1 MKKGYGIY
9 KIILLITL
17 ISVFSATEIHAEDSD
32 IYTENEIYSA
42 VEGLLTENP
51 DISDISS
58 AAEAGNIASDALS
71 AKNLLNFTLRRL
83 QQVFSGSFP
92 VLFPIIALIFL
103 SSVISVFKTD
113 LGSSSR
119 ILEYA
124 SVMAVMLITLSA
136 VKPLLITVSD
146 YLAKFSTFMA
156 SVSATMG
163 LLMSSGGSP
172 SAEPGIYQSI

>member
-58 AAEAGNIASDALS
+58 AIAG
-71 AKNLLNFTLRRL
+71 K
-83 QQVFSGSFP
+83 
-92 VLFPIIALIFL
+92 
-103 SSVISVFKTD
+103 
-113 LGSSSR
+113 
-119 ILEYA
+119 
-124 SVMAVMLITLSA
+124 
-136 VKPLLITVSD
+136 
-146 YLAKFSTFMA
+146 
-156 SVSATMG
+156 
-163 LLMSSGGSP
+163 
-172 SAEPGIYQSI
+172 